1 MEAIKEFG
9 EYTNWPQR
17 KSFKEEKDMVK
28 MAVEND
34 EENTVRKYLKP
45 LVRHWAED
53 YKIKQPQIKLTDDEF
68 LEAGFMHLELGLK
81 KYYEKLEKGKVGF
94 KFSTYFEWFI
104 RQGFLD
110 YFRQKSIE

>member
-1 MEAIKEFG
+1 MEDIKEFG

-45 LVRHWAED
+45 LVRHWAKD
-53 YKIKQPQIKLTDDEF
+53 CKIKQSHIKLTDDEF
-68 LEAGFMHLELGLK
+68 LEAGFMHLEFGLK

-104 RQGFLD
+104 RQGFID
-110 YFRQKSIE
+110 YFRQKHIE

>member
-1 MEAIKEFG
+1 MVDIKEFG

-17 KSFKEEKDMVK
+17 KSLKEEKDLVR

-34 EENTVRKYLKP
+34 EDNTIRKYLKP

-53 YKIKQPQIKLTDDEF
+53 CKVNQSHIKLTDEEF
-68 LEAGFMHLELGLK
+68 LEAGFMYLKLGLN
-81 KYYEKLEKGKVGF
+81 KYYERLEEKKVGF

-104 RQGFLD
+104 RQGFHD
-110 YFRQKSIE
+110 YFRQKSAE

>member
-1 MEAIKEFG
+1 MEATLVAVLPDISEVVPLSDADK
-9 EYTNWPQR
+9 P
-17 KSFKEEKDMVK
+17 MVDEV
-28 MAVEND
+28 VENGG
-34 EENTVRKYLKP
+34 ENTIRKYLKL

-53 YKIKQPQIKLTDDEF
+53 YKINQPQIKLTGTEF